1 MLPRIEFVAG
11 SISWDIRFLSSNN
24 RSMYEND
31 ILRTRKD
38 LFSETCA
45 KRIVALKDNNI
56 LSIVAHEC

>member
-1 MLPRIEFVAG
+1 
-11 SISWDIRFLSSNN
+11 
-24 RSMYEND
+24 MYEND